1 MPLASTAAMV
11 LIAEA
16 QQVRAKLELKGRWRP
31 EKMVRKKMPDGAGML
46 AKVPQRSESSRGA
59 DEAAA
64 LTVDKKYCDAIDQ
77 VSAVFGR
84 QKRSNSTAP
93 EFLRRLW
100 RGGTSEPD
108 DLEGAN
114 PCPLSV
120 TYVCN

>member
-1 MPLASTAAMV
+1 M

-16 QQVRAKLELKGRWRP
+16 QQVKAKLELKGRWRP

-64 LTVDKKYCDAIDQ
+64 LAVDKKYCDAIDQ

-84 QKRSNSTAP
+84 QKRSNSTAD
-93 EFLRRLW
+93 EHKGVRSQGSTGGAGERRAAPKLML
-100 RGGTSEPD
+100 GTSRRD
-108 DLEGAN
+108 GARWW
-114 PCPLSV
+114 
-120 TYVCN
+120 